1 MHNPTFSKQCEDL
14 LAAEKRRDALKTC
27 IDNLPADE
35 KYDLQMRVEWAW
47 GASMPGYKEMQ
58 FAVRKRF
65 DQALRLTMCA
75 ALKESENEVLL
86 ARSAVVNYARGI
98 GQ

>member
-1 MHNPTFSKQCEDL
+1 M
-14 LAAEKRRDALKTC
+14 KTYS
-27 IDNLPADE
+27 DNLPSDE

-47 GASMPGYKEMQ
+47 GASTPGYKEMQ

-86 ARSAVVNYARGI
+86 ARSDVVNYAKGI
-98 GQ
+98 EQ